1 LLTNIRFGEKKLHV
15 TVVAEIGSNWE
26 GSITKAKNLISEI
39 KSTGA
44 DAVKFQMWRAKDLY
58 DESNPEWKNIQKSEL
73 TFDIA
78 KQLKKFSDNIG
89 IEFFCSAFYP
99 EAIEFLETLHVKRY
113 KIASRTSAFK
123 DLDSIPTLQKISKT
137 KKPVIM
143 SLGLGGNRKKLSS
156 ILLKNKSTL
165 CYCIA
170 EYPLEFNKIKWNEA
184 IKYDGFSDHTMGI
197 TAPLIF
203 TVLKNQIKSKN
214 IVIEKH
220 VKLKNSKG
228 PDASTSITTE
238 QLSEM
243 ISHIRLIQ
251 NANFSF
257 KI

>member
-1 LLTNIRFGEKKLHV
+1 MKT

-26 GSITKAKNLISEI
+26 GGISKAKKII
-39 KSTGA
+39 KECKKVGA

-78 KQLKKFSDNIG
+78 KQLKNFSDKIG

-99 EAIEFLETLHVKRY
+99 EAIDFLETLDVKRY

-123 DLDSIPTLQKISKT
+123 DLDSLATLQKISKT

-170 EYPLEFNKIKWNEA
+170 EYPLEFNKIKWSEA

-197 TAPLIF
+197 TAPIIF
-203 TVLKNQIKSKN
+203 TVLKNQRKAKN

-243 ISHIRLIQ
+243 ISSIRLIEKS
-251 NANFSF
+251 NL
-257 KI
+257 